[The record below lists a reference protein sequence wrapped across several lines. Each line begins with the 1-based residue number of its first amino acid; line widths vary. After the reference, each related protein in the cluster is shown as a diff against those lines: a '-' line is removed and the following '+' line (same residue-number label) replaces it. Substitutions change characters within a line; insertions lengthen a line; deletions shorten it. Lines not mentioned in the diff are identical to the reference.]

1 MIIFNLNSS
10 LYCNSLRVMWRSRW
24 RALPFVFT
32 FSIGLWFAS
41 VIFYLVLFSF
51 FFLFVWWTQV
61 KLWYFFFL
69 KEFFFTS
76 PRGTCERVLH
86 MPGMFSSVRLTEIQG
101 NSFTAS
107 FSILHTHCT
116 WTVSVQCSFTYYT
129 CIHRGAPT
137 LCDGIYY
144 ICRLRIIS

>member
-41 VIFYLVLFSF
+41 VIFYLVLFF
-51 FFLFVWWTQV
+51 FFSLCLVNTSEIV
-61 KLWYFFFL
+61 IFFFL
-69 KEFFFTS
+69 KEFFLTS

-86 MPGMFSSVRLTEIQG
+86 MPGMFSSLRLTEIQG

-129 CIHRGAPT
+129 CIRRGAPT

>member
-10 LYCNSLRVMWRSRW
+10 LYCNSLCVMWRSRW

-41 VIFYLVLFSF
+41 VIFYLVLFF
-51 FFLFVWWTQV
+51 FFFSLFGEHKWNCDI
-61 KLWYFFFL
+61 FFL

-86 MPGMFSSVRLTEIQG
+86 MPGMFSSLRLTEIQG

-129 CIHRGAPT
+129 CIRRGAPT

>member
-61 KLWYFFFL
+61 KLWYIFFL

-129 CIHRGAPT
+129 CIRRGAPT